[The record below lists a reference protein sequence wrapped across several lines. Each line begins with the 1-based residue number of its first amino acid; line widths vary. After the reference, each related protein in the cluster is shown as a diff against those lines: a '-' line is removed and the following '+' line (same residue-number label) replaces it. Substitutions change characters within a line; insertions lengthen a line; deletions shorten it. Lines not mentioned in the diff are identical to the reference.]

1 MHPELEWCHPKPLM
15 WLLSTKVLQFPFTV
29 CWCTWLCSRLLIPV
43 LWSAGVVCCESL
55 DSSQRSANQNNSVWK
70 QRLPNA
76 IEDGEIR
83 STVASVLEGAED
95 VLSIFFTNRSSALRK
110 VKTDRVKR
118 KQVIPKSKHDCSSTD
133 ISTTNTAASS
143 EQRAS
148 DQKTDRLTSPPPL
161 KAGDTGITQ
170 WSPLSLSEIPLST
183 MDNSCHNSAATEVE
197 HNSRTPG
204 KWQHV
209 FDRGQQKTPHMEV
222 VNTGFNKKRRKFVY
236 SIETSK
242 LQVHGEDTQSQKM
255 ESSLRIP
262 DSGNPL

>member
-1 MHPELEWCHPKPLM
+1 M
-15 WLLSTKVLQFPFTV
+15 
-29 CWCTWLCSRLLIPV
+29 CS
-43 LWSAGVVCCESL
+43 ESL
-55 DSSQRSANQNNSVWK
+55 DCSQRSANQDNSVWK
-70 QRLPNA
+70 QRLPDA

-83 STVASVLEGAED
+83 STIASVLEGAED
-95 VLSIFFTNRSSALRK
+95 VLSIFFTNRSSEKALRK

-133 ISTTNTAASS
+133 ISTTNTEASS

-148 DQKTDRLTSPPPL
+148 DQKNDRFTSPPPL

-170 WSPLSLSEIPLST
+170 WSPLNLSEIPFST
-183 MDNSCHNSAATEVE
+183 VDSSCHNNAATEVE

-209 FDRGQQKTPHMEV
+209 FDRGQQKTPHMKV
-222 VNTGFNKKRRKFVY
+222 VDTGFKKKRRKFVY
-236 SIETSK
+236 SVETSK
-242 LQVHGEDTQSQKM
+242 PHDTQSQKM

-262 DSGNPL
+262 DSGNLL